1 MTSSVEKQ
9 NNEGRENT
17 AEDTSTTTP
26 EAKKGMQNKSRIP
39 EVSAQKLDGLRDKSL
54 LKSLRISADTET
66 EIDNDNPKLQSLNIS
81 ARKAEEAGIEV
92 EADEEEAVLM
102 LKPENKLGVVRP
114 AASKIMGRMATIITG
129 L

>member
-17 AEDTSTTTP
+17 AEDTSTTTT
-26 EAKKGMQNKSRIP
+26 EAKKGLQSKSRIP

-66 EIDNDNPKLQSLNIS
+66 EIDNDNPIVMYQIHFH
-81 ARKAEEAGIEV
+81 
-92 EADEEEAVLM
+92 
-102 LKPENKLGVVRP
+102 
-114 AASKIMGRMATIITG
+114 
-129 L
+129 